1 MFSSP
6 SIPHPSP
13 LTPHE
18 SKMPE
23 LTGMLLIVVVLA
35 LLFDFS
41 NGWHDSANA
50 IATVVSTRV
59 VSPLV
64 AVMAAGVLNVA
75 GAFMSTAVAKMVGS
89 GIVNQAFVTQEMV
102 AAALAGAIFWNLF
115 TLLLGLPTS
124 SSHALIG
131 GLVGAAVAHGGWA
144 TVKWSGLRPL
154 LEAMVLA
161 PFFGFA
167 IGFSLMVLIS
177 WICFRVTRSVATR
190 LFKRLQL
197 VSACFMAFSHGSN
210 DAQKAM
216 GIITLALL
224 STGQIPSN
232 EVPGWVIVAC
242 AMAMGLGTA
251 VGGWKIVRTLGM
263 GIVKLEPVHGFA
275 AETGAASVLL
285 VTAYIGL
292 PVSTT
297 QTITT
302 SVMGVGAI
310 KRLSAVR
317 WGVTTKILYAWVF
330 TLPGAALLAALI
342 YYLIGI
348 RFI

>member
-1 MFSSP
+1 
-6 SIPHPSP
+6 
-13 LTPHE
+13 
-18 SKMPE
+18 MPD
-23 LTGMLLIVVVLA
+23 LTGMLLLVVVLA

-41 NGWHDSANA
+41 NGWHDSANS

-89 GIVNQAFVTQEMV
+89 GIVNPAVVTQEMI
-102 AAALAGAIFWNLF
+102 AAALAGAIVWNLF

-131 GLVGAAVAHGGWA
+131 GLVGAAVTHGGWDI
-144 TVKWSGLRPL
+144 VKWSGLRPVM
-154 LEAMVLA
+154 EAMVLA

-167 IGFSLMVLIS
+167 IGFSLMVAIS

-197 VSACFMAFSHGSN
+197 VSACFMAFSHGAN

-224 STGQIPSN
+224 SAGQISST
-232 EVPGWVIVAC
+232 EVPSWVIGSC
-242 AMAMGLGTA
+242 AVAMGLGTA
-251 VGGWKIVRTLGM
+251 LGGWRIIRTLGM

-275 AETGAASVLL
+275 AETGAAAVLL
-285 VTAYIGL
+285 VTASIGL

-317 WGVTTKILYAWVF
+317 WGVTTRILYAWIF
-330 TLPGAALLAALI
+330 TLPGAALLASLI
-342 YYLIGI
+342 YLLMT
-348 RFI
+348 RVVQ

>member
-1 MFSSP
+1 
-6 SIPHPSP
+6 
-13 LTPHE
+13 
-18 SKMPE
+18 
-23 LTGMLLIVVVLA
+23 MLDLSGILLLVVLLA

-59 VSPLV
+59 VSPFV
-64 AVMAAGVLNVA
+64 AVIVAGVLNIA

-89 GIVNQAFVTQEMV
+89 GIVDPASVTQQMV
-102 AAALAGAIFWNLF
+102 AAALAGAISWNLF
-115 TLLLGLPTS
+115 TLILGLPTS

-131 GLVGAAVAHGGWA
+131 GMVGAAVTHGGWD
-144 TVKWSGLRPL
+144 TVKFSGLRAV
-154 LEAMVLA
+154 LEAMVLS

-167 IGFSLMVLIS
+167 IGLSLMVLIS
-177 WICFRVTRSVATR
+177 WLFFRVTRGVATKI
-190 LFKRLQL
+190 FKRLQL
-197 VSACFMAFSHGSN
+197 LSACFMAFSHGAN

-224 STGQIPSN
+224 SAGHIQSA
-232 EVPGWVIVAC
+232 EVPSWVIGAC
-242 AMAMGLGTA
+242 AVAMGLGTA
-251 VGGWKIVRTLGM
+251 AGGWRIVRTLGM

-275 AETGAASVLL
+275 AETGAAAVLM
-285 VTAYIGL
+285 VTAHIGL

-297 QTITT
+297 HTITS

-317 WGVTTKILYAWVF
+317 WGVTRRILYAWVF
-330 TLPGAALLAALI
+330 TLPGAALLASII
-342 YYLIGI
+342 YLLGT
-348 RFI
+348 RLA

>member
-1 MFSSP
+1 
-6 SIPHPSP
+6 
-13 LTPHE
+13 
-18 SKMPE
+18 MPE

-89 GIVNQAFVTQEMV
+89 GIVNPAFVTQEMV

-131 GLVGAAVAHGGWA
+131 ALVGASVTHGGWA
-144 TVKWSGLRPL
+144 TVKWSGLRPVM
-154 LEAMVLA
+154 EAMVLA

-167 IGFSLMVLIS
+167 IGFSLMVL
-177 WICFRVTRSVATR
+177 
-190 LFKRLQL
+190 FKRLQL
-197 VSACFMAFSHGSN
+197 VSACFMAFSHGAN

-224 STGQIPSN
+224 SAGQISSS
-232 EVPGWVIVAC
+232 EVPGWVIGAC
-242 AMAMGLGTA
+242 AVAMGLGTA
-251 VGGWKIVRTLGM
+251 VGGWQIVRTLGM

-275 AETGAASVLL
+275 AETGAAAVLF

-310 KRLSAVR
+310 KRFSAVR
-317 WGVTTKILYAWVF
+317 WGVTTRILYAWIF
-330 TLPGAALLAALI
+330 TLPGAALLASLI
-342 YYLIGI
+342 YYLIGL
-348 RFI
+348 RVV